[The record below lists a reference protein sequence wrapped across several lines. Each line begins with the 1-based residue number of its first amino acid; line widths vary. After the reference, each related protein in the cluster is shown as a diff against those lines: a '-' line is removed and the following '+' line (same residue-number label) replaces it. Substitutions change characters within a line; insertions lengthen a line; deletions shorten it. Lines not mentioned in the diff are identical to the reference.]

1 MTLSDLLQP
10 TFDASARAVALEWRC
25 ERLTFADLDARAN
38 RLAHVLTRRG
48 LTRGDRLAVYLA
60 NRVEYVDLVL
70 AAARVG
76 IVLVPVNVLY
86 RERELQ
92 HIVSDSTPKA
102 IVTADPPP
110 GGIAGAPAWDIE
122 VLSEESSTQPSSRR
136 QCPHFDGDAPAA
148 LIYTSGTTGAAKGAI
163 LTHNNFACNA
173 VNLVTCWRFTAAD
186 RLLLALPLFHVHGL
200 GNGLMCWLL
209 SGCRMRLLERF
220 EHQSAAG
227 AFLDFRP
234 TVFFGVPTMY
244 VRMLEIDEN
253 AARRIG
259 AGLRLCVSGSAPLPA
274 QVLEEF
280 EARFRQR
287 ILERYGMTETM
298 MTLSNPYAGERRAG
312 TVGHPLPGVSVRVC
326 DDSGADVAAG
336 STGELLVRSPT
347 LCAGY
352 WNRPDAT
359 AAAFDGGWF
368 HTGDVAEMS
377 ADGYITLRGR
387 RTDLIISGGFNVY
400 PREIE
405 EVLAEH
411 PAVAEA
417 AVVGRPDAV
426 RGEIPEAFVVV
437 RPGYEPDAEALVL
450 HCRSQL
456 ASFKV
461 PKEVHFVP
469 RLPRTALGKVQKQL
483 LARQ

>member
-1 MTLSDLLQP
+1 
-10 TFDASARAVALEWRC
+10 
-25 ERLTFADLDARAN
+25 
-38 RLAHVLTRRG
+38 
-48 LTRGDRLAVYLA
+48 
-60 NRVEYVDLVL
+60 
-70 AAARVG
+70 
-76 IVLVPVNVLY
+76 
-86 RERELQ
+86 
-92 HIVSDSTPKA
+92 
-102 IVTADPPP
+102 
-110 GGIAGAPAWDIE
+110 
-122 VLSEESSTQPSSRR
+122 
-136 QCPHFDGDAPAA
+136 
-148 LIYTSGTTGAAKGAI
+148 
-163 LTHNNFACNA
+163 
-173 VNLVTCWRFTAAD
+173 
-186 RLLLALPLFHVHGL
+186 
-200 GNGLMCWLL
+200 
-209 SGCRMRLLERF
+209 
-220 EHQSAAG
+220 
-227 AFLDFRP
+227 
-234 TVFFGVPTMY
+234 
-244 VRMLEIDEN
+244 
-253 AARRIG
+253 
-259 AGLRLCVSGSAPLPA
+259 
-274 QVLEEF
+274 
-280 EARFRQR
+280 
-287 ILERYGMTETM
+287 MTETM

-461 PKEVHFVP
+461 PREVHFVA